1 MTDPVT
7 SAPDTAAPAGRP
19 TSISDRLPA
28 PPAAGHR
35 TRAELD
41 AQLDHLRAAPV
52 DDGTLELVVCRPA
65 LLQRQVLE
73 VGALSCTEGL
83 VGDTWSQ
90 RPSKRTPDGSPH
102 PDMQLNIMGSR
113 VARLVAVTDDRMP
126 LAGDQLYVDL
136 DLSEAALPAGTRL
149 AIGTAVVEITDQ
161 PHTGCAK
168 FTERFG
174 LDALRFVNSPVG
186 KELRLRGA
194 NAKVVVDGEVRPGDR
209 VRRV

>member
-1 MTDPVT
+1 MTDPTTTVRP
-7 SAPDTAAPAGRP
+7 SAPSRRP

-28 PPAAGHR
+28 PPATGHR
-35 TRAELD
+35 TRPELD
-41 AQLDHLRAAPV
+41 AALEHLGQAPT
-52 DDGTLELVVCRPA
+52 DDGTLELVVRRPA
-65 LLQRQVLE
+65 LLQREVLD
-73 VGALSCTEGL
+73 VGVLSTVEGL

-102 PDMQLNIMGSR
+102 PDMQLNIMGIR
-113 VARLVAVTDDRMP
+113 VARLLAVSDDRIP

-136 DLSEAALPAGTRL
+136 DLSTESLAAGTRL
-149 AIGTAVVEITDQ
+149 AIGTAVVEITAQ

-174 LDALRFVNSPVG
+174 PDALRFVNSPLG
-186 KELRLRGA
+186 RELRLRGV
-194 NAKVVVDGEVRPGDR
+194 NAKVVVDGEVRAGDR

>member
-1 MTDPVT
+1 M
-7 SAPDTAAPAGRP
+7 R
-19 TSISDRLPA
+19 
-28 PPAAGHR
+28 
-35 TRAELD
+35 
-41 AQLDHLRAAPV
+41 
-52 DDGTLELVVCRPA
+52 RPA
-65 LLQRQVLE
+65 LLQREVLE
-73 VGALSCTEGL
+73 VGQLSSTHGL

-102 PDMQLNIMGSR
+102 PDMQLNIMGTR
-113 VARLVAVTDDRMP
+113 VAHLVAVTPDRVP

-136 DLSEAALPAGTRL
+136 DLSVDALPAGTRL
-149 AIGTAVVEITDQ
+149 AIGTAVIEITDQ

-174 LDALRFVNSPVG
+174 PDALRFVNSPVG

-209 VRRV
+209 IRRI